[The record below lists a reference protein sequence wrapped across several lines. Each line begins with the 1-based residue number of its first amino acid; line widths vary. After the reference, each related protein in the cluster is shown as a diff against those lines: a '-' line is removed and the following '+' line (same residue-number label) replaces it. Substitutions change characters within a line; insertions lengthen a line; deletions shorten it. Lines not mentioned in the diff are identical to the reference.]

1 MWTIRTLIDISS
13 HQPSVNYA
21 EVAKGIDF
29 AILKV
34 SEGTHLADRCFDMHY
49 NGLRAKGI
57 PVGAYVYT
65 YAASTEAGK
74 AEADYAL
81 ELLKGRALD
90 LPVYLDIEAD
100 VIKNGS
106 AACMAGAL
114 GFGERIKAAGYRWG
128 VYASTSRFT
137 SGFLNIP
144 QLQAAG
150 ASIWVAQY
158 GSASAPAC
166 DCDIW
171 QYTSDYVF
179 AGLKGV
185 DANKML
191 KDIIIKPVDIGD
203 VSEWARASCEKAVRA
218 GIIHGDGDGNFRW
231 HDGVTREEL
240 AVVLDNVR
248 LLDNR

>member
-1 MWTIRTLIDISS
+1 MKFGVDISN
-13 HQPSVNYA
+13 HQPSVDYA
-21 EVAKGIDF
+21 ALAKGIDF

-34 SEGTHLADRCFDMHY
+34 SEGTFFIDKYFDKHC
-49 NGLRAKGI
+49 NGLRGKGT

-65 YAASTEAGK
+65 HAASTAAGK

-81 ELLKGRALD
+81 ELLKGRALE

-128 VYASTSRFT
+128 VYASASKYT
-137 SGFLNIP
+137 SGFLDIP
-144 QLQAAG
+144 KLREAG
-150 ASIWVAQY
+150 ASIWTAQY

-171 QYTSDYVF
+171 QYTSDYVI
-179 AGLKGV
+179 AGLGGI

-191 KDIIIKPVDIGD
+191 KDIIAPPVDLGD
-203 VSEWARASCEKAVRA
+203 VSDWARESCTKAVSK
-218 GIIHGDGDGNFRW
+218 GVFHGDGDGNFRW
-231 HDGVTREEL
+231 RDGITREEL
-240 AVVLDNVR
+240 AVVLDNAGM
-248 LLDNR
+248 LG